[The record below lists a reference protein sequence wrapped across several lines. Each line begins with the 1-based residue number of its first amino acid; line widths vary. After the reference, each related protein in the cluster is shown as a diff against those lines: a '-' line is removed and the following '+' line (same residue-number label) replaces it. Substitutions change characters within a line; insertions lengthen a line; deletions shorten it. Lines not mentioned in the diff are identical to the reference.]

1 MNKKVLVLAS
11 DLRMIY
17 AADHLS
23 RCGYEVT
30 VLRGKEDISEKPD
43 YDYSAVLLPV
53 RGTTDGTVKLME
65 ENIDLNDYFQ
75 KLPGGT
81 LVISGLKTQYETDV
95 FPGYYCFQQ
104 DPEFVKK
111 NSELTAE
118 GVLAML
124 LNNTEDSI
132 YSYNIDLVGY
142 GNTGKEIY
150 RLLSSLGVCVR
161 VVSRQGE
168 DGTISPNMWKK
179 TIPGDVII
187 NTVPTTVIYEQDVD
201 SWRSKVIVIDI
212 ASNKVGVSEAAKRH
226 PKIEY
231 IAAPPLPGQVAPKAA
246 GRNLAELLC
255 KRIDKGDK

>member
-1 MNKKVLVLAS
+1 M
-11 DLRMIY
+11 RMIY
-17 AADHLS
+17 AAEHLS
-23 RCGYEVT
+23 RSGYEVT
-30 VLRGKEDISEKPD
+30 VLRGNEDISEELDHD
-43 YDYSAVLLPV
+43 YVAVLLPV

-65 ENIDLNDYFQ
+65 GSIDLDDFFH
-75 KLPGGT
+75 KLPGET

-111 NSELTAE
+111 NSGLTAE
-118 GVLAML
+118 GVLAIL
-124 LNNTEDSI
+124 LSNTADSI
-132 YSYNIDLVGY
+132 YNYTIDLVGY

-150 RLLSSLGVCVR
+150 RLLSVLGVSVR

-168 DGTISPNMWKK
+168 DGTILPNMWKK
-179 TIPGDVII
+179 TIPGDII
-187 NTVPTTVIYEQDVD
+187 VNTAPTTVIYEQDAD
-201 SWRSKVIVIDI
+201 SWKNKVIVIDI

-255 KRIDKGDK
+255 KKIDKGDN